1 MACRVLRFFVL
12 AVLAVAAQAD
22 TLLERGLA
30 LLADRKPG
38 SAQTTLQKAV
48 EQDPESAP
56 ARNALGVA
64 LSRAGRWSEA
74 VVEFQ
79 NAVRIAPKHAEA
91 QFNLGIALAAQ
102 RRHAEAAVAFGAV
115 LGLNPEFADARTG
128 LAAALR
134 AAAASQ
140 SEKDGFLHGQ
150 DLAAN
155 GLLPE
160 ALADQAAQLLR
171 NGEFGAAQAALA
183 EALRQRP
190 DFALARFLLGRRFE
204 LEGATE
210 AALRE
215 YQEGSRL
222 DPENVEFVLRYGSLL
237 AQIEPAA
244 GIAVLARGLENA
256 PAGPA
261 TKRDDPGTQA
271 HFALGTAWVRLG
283 NRDRAEFHFGQAR
296 ARRAQAHAREQALVH
311 LNRGIALLNSG
322 DPREAAATLE
332 RSVALAPDVPEALHM
347 LGVARSALHDW
358 PAASE
363 SFQAALAVR
372 PADPYILTS
381 YASALYQRGRSED
394 ALNLLE
400 KALRVDP
407 GRSDS
412 LCLLAKVYRQR
423 GDTQTS
429 DRELK
434 RARRVGAC
442 SVADE
447 P

>member
-1 MACRVLRFFVL
+1 MACMVLRFVL
-12 AVLAVAAQAD
+12 AVFAVAAQAD
-22 TLLERGLA
+22 TLLERGLS
-30 LLADRKPG
+30 LLAEGEPG
-38 SAQTTLQKAV
+38 TAQTTLRKAV

-64 LSRAGRWSEA
+64 LSRAGRWPEA
-74 VVEFQ
+74 VAEFQ

-91 QFNLGIALAAQ
+91 RFNLGIALAAQ

-115 LGLNPEFADARTG
+115 LELNPEFADARTG

-140 SEKDGFLHGQ
+140 SEKDGFLDGQ
-150 DLAAN
+150 DLAAT

-160 ALADQAAQLLR
+160 ELADQAAQLLR
-171 NGEFGAAQAALA
+171 NGELGAAQAALA

-190 DFALARFLLGRRFE
+190 DFALARFLLGRHFE

-215 YQEGSRL
+215 YQEGLRL
-222 DPENVEFVLRYGSLL
+222 DPDNVEFVLRYGSVL
-237 AQIEPAA
+237 AQIEPAE

-261 TKRDDPGTQA
+261 TGRDDPRTQA
-271 HFALGTAWVRLG
+271 HFALGTASVRLG
-283 NRDRAEFHFGQAR
+283 DRDRAESHFRQAR
-296 ARRAQAHAREQALVH
+296 VRRAQAHAREQALLH

-322 DPREAAATLE
+322 DPREAAAALQ
-332 RSVALAPDVPEALHM
+332 RSVALAPDLPEALHM
-347 LGVARSALHDW
+347 LGVARGALNDW

-363 SFQAALAVR
+363 SFQAALAAR

-381 YASALYQRGRSED
+381 YASALYRQERTEG
-394 ALNLLE
+394 ALKLLE
-400 KALRVDP
+400 KALRIDP

-412 LCLLAKVYRQR
+412 LCLLAKVYRR
-423 GDTQTS
+423 LGHADRS
-429 DRELK
+429 DRALDL
-434 RARRVGAC
+434 ARTAGVCA
-442 SVADE
+442 AATE